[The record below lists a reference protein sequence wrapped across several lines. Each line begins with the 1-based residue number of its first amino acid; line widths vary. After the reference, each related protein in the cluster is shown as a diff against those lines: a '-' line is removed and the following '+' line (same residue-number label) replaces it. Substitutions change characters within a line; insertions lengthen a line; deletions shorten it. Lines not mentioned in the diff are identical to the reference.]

1 MVQSDEPLSERET
14 EILRLVATGASNK
27 EIATRLMISPN
38 TVKVHLRNIFAK
50 INVVS
55 RTEATLYALRHGIV
69 TQEILSPPGS
79 PDAPSPNSGSP
90 LSLIE
95 TSAPVEK
102 PEPARRRAPAIRWA
116 LPGVLLV
123 VILAAAYHFLGGHVR
138 TQPQPTLVPP
148 LLMSTLPPRW
158 QMHTALPARLSAMAA
173 AVYEGRIYLIGGATG
188 QGVSGEVW
196 VSSPNADQWN
206 QRNPKPTAVS
216 AIQAA
221 IIGERIFVPGGLTAS
236 GSPTALL
243 EVYDPRADRWERG
256 KSLPQPLARYALVAF
271 EGSLYLFG
279 GWNGLEIVSNVY
291 RYNPETDQWQ
301 ERTPLPEGRI
311 LAGAVVQEGRILI
324 VGGESPHGAL
334 SSVLAY
340 YPNREG
346 TGETPWEE
354 APSLPE
360 ARRGMAAASI
370 ASTVYVMGGENP
382 DDPTAFLPPLALN
395 PDSDAWMSLEN
406 SGWEVGSQA
415 AMLPVGNFLH
425 ILGGFV
431 QGTPSNGHF
440 TYQALYTVAIPLLSN
455 DSQSEEKPG
464 P

>member
-1 MVQSDEPLSERET
+1 MAQSEEPLSERET

-69 TQEILSPPGS
+69 AQEILPPSS
-79 PDAPSPNSGSP
+79 PDVPGPNSGSP

-95 TSAPVEK
+95 APSPVEK
-102 PEPARRRAPAIRWA
+102 IEPARRRKSAMRWI
-116 LPGVLLV
+116 LTGVFLV
-123 VILAAAYHFLGGHVR
+123 VVLVAAYHFLGDRVR
-138 TQPQPTLVPP
+138 TQPQPTRIPPP
-148 LLMSTLPPRW
+148 LMATVPPRW
-158 QMHTALPARLSAMAA
+158 QMQTTLPARLSGMAA
-173 AVYEGRIYLIGGATG
+173 AVYEGRIYLIGGATE
-188 QGVSGEVW
+188 QGVSKAVW
-196 VSSPNADQWN
+196 ASSPNTNQWN
-206 QRNPKPTAVS
+206 PRTSKPTSVS

-243 EVYDPRADRWERG
+243 EVYDPRADRWDRS

-279 GWNGLEIVSNVY
+279 GWNGTEIVSNVY

-301 ERTPLPEGRI
+301 ERTPLPEGRA

-324 VGGESPHGAL
+324 IGGESPHGTL

-340 YPNREG
+340 YPNRED
-346 TGETPWEE
+346 TGDTPWEK

-360 ARRGMAAASI
+360 ARRSMATTSI
-370 ASTVYVMGGENP
+370 ASTVYVIGGENP
-382 DDPTAFLPPLALN
+382 EDPTASLPLLALN
-395 PDSDAWMSLEN
+395 PDSDSWLTLEN
-406 SGWEVGSQA
+406 SGWEVGAQA
-415 AMLPVGNFLH
+415 AILPVGNYLH
-425 ILGGFV
+425 ILGGV
-431 QGTPSNGHF
+431 VRGTPSDRHF

-455 DSQSEEKPG
+455 EAKEEVEPG